1 MSDTALT
8 DFVNKALSAGAS
20 REETRRVLLEAGWA
34 KDQVNDAL
42 GSFSEVDF
50 VMPVPRPRAR
60 LSARDAFLYLVMF
73 AMLYISAF
81 HLGNL
86 LFQVININF
95 PDALLQSQGSGFDP
109 SAMARDAIRFATAS
123 LIVAFP
129 VFLFTAH
136 RIDKGINE
144 DPTRRSSGVRKWL
157 TYITLFIASCIIV
170 GDLISLLYN
179 FLSGELSVRVALKV
193 VTVGLIAG
201 GILVYYLRVMRGD
214 DEALEQ

>member
-8 DFVNKALSAGAS
+8 EFVDRALSSGAS
-20 REETRRVLLEAGWA
+20 REETQRVLLEAGWA

-42 GSFSEVDF
+42 SSFSEVEF
-50 VMPVPRPRAR
+50 VMPVPRPKAR

-81 HLGNL
+81 QLGNL
-86 LFQVININF
+86 LFQVINLTL
-95 PDALLQSQGSGFDP
+95 PDPLLQRPGISYDP
-109 SAMARDAIRFATAS
+109 AASARDAIRFATAS

-136 RIDKGINE
+136 RIEKGVNL

-157 TYITLFIASCIIV
+157 TYLTLFIASCVIV
-170 GDLISLLYN
+170 GDLISLLYD
-179 FLSGELSVRVALKV
+179 FLSGELTMRVALKAL
-193 VTVGLIAG
+193 TVGVIAG
-201 GILVYYLRVMRGD
+201 GILAYYLRLMRID

>member
-1 MSDTALT
+1 MSDTALAE
-8 DFVNKALSAGAS
+8 FVNKALSAGAS
-20 REETRRVLLEAGWA
+20 REETQRALLEAGWA
-34 KDQVNDAL
+34 RDQVNDAL
-42 GSFSEVDF
+42 SSFSEVEF
-50 VMPVPRPRAR
+50 IMPVPRPKAR

-86 LFQVININF
+86 LFQFINLGF
-95 PDALLQSQGSGFDP
+95 PDPLLERQGYSFDP
-109 SAMARDAIRFATAS
+109 TAAAKDAIRFATAS

-136 RIDKGINE
+136 RIGKDIDE

-157 TYITLFIASCIIV
+157 TYITLFIAACIIV
-170 GDLISLLYN
+170 GDLISLLDN
-179 FLSGELSVRVALKV
+179 FLSGELTIRFALKV
-193 VTVGLIAG
+193 ATVGLIAG
-201 GILVYYLRVMRGD
+201 GVLAYYLRAMRVD